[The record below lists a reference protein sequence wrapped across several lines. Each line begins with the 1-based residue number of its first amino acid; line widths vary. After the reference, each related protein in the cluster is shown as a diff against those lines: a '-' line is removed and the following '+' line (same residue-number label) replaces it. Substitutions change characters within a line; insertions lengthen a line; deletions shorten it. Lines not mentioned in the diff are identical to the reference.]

1 MLDKK
6 ADDRLRSPALFK
18 PTYLTVLPALK
29 SAKTLARSASDIAI
43 KPSRS
48 ALEPLP
54 VAFCLGS
61 ILRIVVNL

>member
-1 MLDKK
+1 MITWDHQ
-6 ADDRLRSPALFK
+6 PLFK
-18 PTYLTVLPALK
+18 TNYLTVLPALK

-54 VAFCLGS
+54 VAFL
-61 ILRIVVNL
+61 LRKYSTYCGNL